1 MIYLRKGGL
10 CREQKHI
17 MNILAF
23 ADLHGNTAAIHQVLQ
38 QEMKPDLVLLLGDI
52 TNFGKREAV
61 EKVISV
67 IDQYNVQTLGVH
79 GNCDYDNVLEYMRER
94 NMSLHSRCMIWNGI
108 AFMGVGYSL
117 PCPGKTPGEIDDE
130 RFSRFL
136 ASAAGELSAGFP
148 SILVTHEP
156 PFDTNAD
163 LAYTKRHVGSLA
175 IREFIEEHQPL
186 ACFCGHIHEATGLDY
201 IGSTLILNPGPLRRG
216 GYIWAS
222 IKDGSIEADIRS
234 L

>member
-1 MIYLRKGGL
+1 
-10 CREQKHI
+10 

-23 ADLHGNTAAIHQVLQ
+23 ADLHGNTAAIQQVLQ
-38 QEMKPDLVLLLGDI
+38 QETKPDLVLLLGDI
-52 TNFGKREAV
+52 TNFGKREAAV
-61 EKVISV
+61 KVISV
-67 IDQYNVQTLGVH
+67 IDQYNIQTLGVH
-79 GNCDYDNVLEYMRER
+79 GNCDYDSVHEYMRER
-94 NMSLHSRCMIWNGI
+94 SMSLHSRCILWSGI
-108 AFMGVGYSL
+108 AFPGVGYSL
-117 PCPGKTPGEIDDE
+117 PCPGRTPGEIDDE

-136 ASAAGELSAGFP
+136 DSAAAELPPGFP

-156 PFDTNAD
+156 PIDTATD
-163 LAYTKRHVGSLA
+163 LAYTKKHVGSKA

-222 IKDGSIEADIRS
+222 IKDGAIEADIRS